1 MAQAQAQAPQKITP
15 ELIQTALRYH
25 YTPPKTGD
33 MVIEGEHLI
42 GILKRLPSLSVEEH
56 IETIHQQLQKHF
68 PGSTFKPEDYS
79 LIAFIDDCFS
89 RILKSTDVDFKIEA
103 FFRDLAPYVAVL
115 ALENNNN
122 LVSGVNSKPILT
134 LLDLLLRECIGW
146 SEDLGIIGD
155 QYMEKLEITVRGM
168 INGRLTLENT
178 IKRLSAFFKKQEPL
192 FDRLE
197 QRLCSNSL
205 ENLAGKKGHY
215 YSTKLLNDKMSG
227 NQFPL
232 FIIFMLQGAWYEFLQ
247 TVFIHYREESHEW
260 KQACKLTT
268 ALVESLKSGPANSQQ
283 KNIMKVLP
291 GHIRTFCKRMAF
303 DTTAVVQSL
312 ADVEGE
318 YESISKS
325 DPSEPCDF
333 DLLESEDYTPQ
344 NDLKIDPKLH
354 RKIASFTEGLWF
366 YYDDKVEA
374 DEKVARM
381 KLVLNWSDT
390 GRMLFTNHNRRKTL
404 EMSYT
409 ELAVHLK
416 KGTMRLLSPKHRIN
430 EYIRLYLTKVVNEY
444 QAQLRKQKKAKKP
457 ENRKVISMEYVKNR
471 RQEQAIAKVEHKKHV
486 VEKTARAEV
495 LRHKSEH
502 KIHAAESAVSS
513 LKPNAWVNLPVMKE
527 VLTPCKLAAYIAA
540 TDTYVFVN
548 RAGMKV
554 AEYTSSQLSH
564 LFVTENSEILDTGA
578 EFENVLSKVVMGLRE
593 ERASSFD
600 SNNSFGASEDNDDDD
615 ALSERVTL
623 LS

>member
-1 MAQAQAQAPQKITP
+1 MTQATSKITP
-15 ELIQTALRYH
+15 ELIQTALRHH
-25 YTPPKTGD
+25 YTPPKKGD
-33 MVIEGEHLI
+33 LVIEGEHLI
-42 GILKRLPSLSVEEH
+42 GILKRLPSLSVAEH
-56 IETIHQQLQKHF
+56 IDTIHQQLQRHF

-79 LIAFIDDCFS
+79 LIAFIDDCFGKV
-89 RILKSTDVDFKIEA
+89 LKSTDVDFKIEA

-122 LVSGVNSKPILT
+122 LISGVNSKPILT

-146 SEDLGIIGD
+146 SEDLGIIGN

-178 IKRLSAFFKKQEPL
+178 IARLSAFFKKQEPL

-205 ENLAGKKGHY
+205 ESLAGKKGQF
-215 YSTKLLNDKMSG
+215 YSVKLLNDKMTG
-227 NQFPL
+227 KKFPL

-247 TVFIHYREESHEW
+247 SVFIHYREESQEW

-291 GHIRTFCKRMAF
+291 GHITTFCKRMAF
-303 DTTAVVQSL
+303 DTTAVIQSL

-318 YESISKS
+318 YSAISKNEPS
-325 DPSEPCDF
+325 DPCDF
-333 DLLESEDYTPQ
+333 DLLEADDYSPQ
-344 NDLKIDPKLH
+344 SDLKIDPKLH

-374 DEKVARM
+374 DEKVARI
-381 KLVLNWSDT
+381 KLVLNWPDT

-404 EMSYT
+404 EMSYS
-409 ELAVHLK
+409 ELAGQLNS
-416 KGTMRLLSPKHRIN
+416 GTIRLLSPKHRIN
-430 EYIRLYLTKVVNEY
+430 EYIRLYLIKVVNEY
-444 QAQLRKQKKAKKP
+444 QAQLRKQKKVKEP

-471 RQEQAIAKVEHKKHV
+471 RQEQALSKVEHNKHV
-486 VEKTARAEV
+486 KAKTARAEI

-502 KIHAAESAVSS
+502 KIHAAESAVQS

-527 VLTPCKLAAYIAA
+527 VLTPCKLAAYISA

-564 LFVTENSEILDTGA
+564 LLVTENSEILDTGA
-578 EFENVLSKVVMGLRE
+578 EFQDVLAKVVMGLRE
-593 ERASSFD
+593 ERATSSDSKSSFGNSDDED
-600 SNNSFGASEDNDDDD
+600 S
-615 ALSERVTL
+615 LSDRVTL